1 MKFTNGYW
9 MDRAGYAVRKARGLR
24 DLAVEDDGAV
34 VVGRQGAGGG
44 AADQGVGAESRPDPL
59 EGVDAFVDQAAQA
72 LREGAPGGHGPP
84 AAGGREGPPVGQ
96 RRPVDR

>member
-34 VVGRQGAGGG
+34 VVHAPVRPVATRGDTLNVGLLSASFRAVADGVIRVELVNHRGAPDRGP
-44 AADQGVGAESRPDPL
+44 ASRSPVTTASPASSRP
-59 EGVDAFVDQAAQA
+59 
-72 LREGAPGGHGPP
+72 
-84 AAGGREGPPVGQ
+84 
-96 RRPVDR
+96 